1 MTLAMAAMVA
11 TAHMAHT
18 APLAGTTIMAVQHT
32 RLPPFTVMAPVRI
45 MRGRPMCQPRCCS
58 LTTDQAAV
66 TGDMMDTDGAAASIN
81 FMTGEIGV
89 ETVRRAARFAVAGL
103 TAGTAGIDRGLA
115 LESGPLT

>member
-1 MTLAMAAMVA
+1 
-11 TAHMAHT
+11 
-18 APLAGTTIMAVQHT
+18 
-32 RLPPFTVMAPVRI
+32 
-45 MRGRPMCQPRCCS
+45 
-58 LTTDQAAV
+58 
-66 TGDMMDTDGAAASIN
+66 MMDTDGAAASIN